1 MSTKDQF
8 TYYWYDYETFGTDP
22 ALDRPAQ
29 FAGQR
34 TTADLEPVGEPLV
47 IYNRLTP
54 DYLPDPGACK
64 ITGISPHTV
73 EKHGLPENQF
83 IQLIQQQL
91 AVPGTCNVGYNN
103 IRFDDEFTRF
113 TLFRNFYDPYQHEWA
128 SNNSRWDL
136 LDIVRMTR
144 ALRPDGINWPQHED
158 GSASNRLEDLT
169 RENGISHMDAH
180 DALSD
185 VHATIALARLIRDKQ
200 PRLFN
205 FAQANR
211 RKDACRQ
218 LLRLDQPQAVVHVS
232 GMIPGEF
239 HHLAV
244 VLALA
249 PHPSNSNGVVVF
261 NLMSDPQELISLA
274 ESGAAGVEE
283 MAKRLFTRNADL
295 EAGVSRLP
303 LKTVHINR
311 TPVLAPISVLR
322 QEDAERLN
330 TSLETCNT
338 NLQTLLALPKDRMNR
353 LRLAI
358 GSAMQSQHF
367 KAPENVEATLYSGSF
382 FSRHDKEL
390 FDRIRSSKNGV
401 ELTQLSAKDF
411 GDERAAA
418 LLFRY
423 RARNFPETL
432 TNEEA
437 SRWRQHCREQ
447 LDGDETDNR
456 KATYPRTLDTFR
468 ATLSSEEWQDPPLK
482 ELRESLLSYA
492 DRIASQETV
501 Q

>member
-1 MSTKDQF
+1 MSNADKF
-8 TYYWYDYETFGTDP
+8 TYYWYDYETFGIDP

-34 TTADLEPVGEPLV
+34 TNADLELIGDPLI

-54 DYLPDPGACK
+54 DYLPDPGSCK

-83 IQLIQQQL
+83 IEQIQKQLS
-91 AVPGTCNVGYNN
+91 APATCNVGYNN

-128 SNNSRWDL
+128 SDNSRWDL
-136 LDIVRMTR
+136 LDVVRMTR
-144 ALRPDGINWPQHED
+144 ALRPDGIEWPHHED

-169 RENGISHMDAH
+169 RVNGIAHADAH

-244 VLALA
+244 VVALA
-249 PHPSNSNGVVVF
+249 PHPSNNNGVVVF
-261 NLMSDPQELISLA
+261 NLMSDPEELIALA
-274 ESGAAGVEE
+274 ENGETGVEE
-283 MAKRLFTRNADL
+283 MAKRLFTRAKDL
-295 EAGVSRLP
+295 EEGISRLP
-303 LKTVHINR
+303 LKTVHVNR

-322 QEDAERLN
+322 KEDAERLN
-330 TSLETCNT
+330 VSLNTCNA
-338 NLQTLLALPKDRMNR
+338 NLKKLLELDKDRLAR
-353 LRLAI
+353 LRHAI
-358 GSAMQSQHF
+358 NSAMQSQHF
-367 KAPENVEATLYSGSF
+367 NAPENVEATLYSGSF
-382 FSRHDKEL
+382 FSRGDKEL
-390 FDRIRSSKNGV
+390 FDKIRNSTNGA
-401 ELTQLSAKDF
+401 ELTLLTEKDF
-411 GDERAAA
+411 ADKRAAD

-423 RARNFPETL
+423 RARNFPDTL
-432 TNEEA
+432 SDEEQT
-437 SRWRQHCREQ
+437 RWQQHCKEQ
-447 LDGDETDNR
+447 LEGNETDNR
-456 KATYPRTLDTFR
+456 KATYSRTLDSFR
-468 ATLSSEEWQDPPLK
+468 ETLSSDEWKKPPLE
-482 ELRESLLSYA
+482 ELRDSLLSYA
-492 DRIASQETV
+492 DSLNTSDS
-501 Q
+501 